1 MRPHSTLIQEISLP
15 DLVYKYRLHSPNDC
29 YIYTL
34 RDPVTGAV
42 RYVGQSVA
50 PRGRL
55 TQHLKV
61 PTSPAMSAWFGELAA
76 LSLSPLMVIVD
87 QVPSSRHRQWFAVEC
102 SWVAYY
108 VLECGCDLLNNG

>member
-1 MRPHSTLIQEISLP
+1 
-15 DLVYKYRLHSPNDC
+15 
-29 YIYTL
+29 
-34 RDPVTGAV
+34 
-42 RYVGQSVA
+42 
-50 PRGRL
+50 
-55 TQHLKV
+55 
-61 PTSPAMSAWFGELAA
+61 MSAWFGELAA